1 MFQSYPFLLPDQSDQ
16 SPRLTTWFSAR
27 CPVAASGAALR
38 QQPASC
44 QDGERRGR
52 GHGHPCLREIQK
64 GEAGAGLRTSSGTSG
79 LLDHVDHVDHL
90 DHLDQVG

>member
-1 MFQSYPFLLPDQSDQ
+1 MFHGGFLA
-16 SPRLTTWFSAR
+16 AR
-27 CPVAASGAALR
+27 CPVAASPEALR

-52 GHGHPCLREIQK
+52 GHGHPCLREIP

-79 LLDHVDHVDHL
+79 VL
-90 DHLDQVG
+90 DHLDKGRMWDVEQKLYTSLFFFVF